1 MLINTPICTYNNAP
15 SQNLAGIIRTLKKAS
30 SRLRDQLESGGG
42 PAEAEGGQQRAA
54 GEEER
59 DEGKKEGRV
68 GECCSFVEGDGEKKE
83 RKKRESFAQTLN
95 KSVTQEGIN

>member
-1 MLINTPICTYNNAP
+1 MLINTPICTYNNVP
-15 SQNLAGIIRTLKKAS
+15 SQNLAGIIRMFKKAS

-42 PAEAEGGQQRAA
+42 PAEAEGGKQRTA

-68 GECCSFVEGDGEKKE
+68 GECCSFVEGDGKKRKEKKGE
-83 RKKRESFAQTLN
+83 FCQDP
-95 KSVTQEGIN
+95 